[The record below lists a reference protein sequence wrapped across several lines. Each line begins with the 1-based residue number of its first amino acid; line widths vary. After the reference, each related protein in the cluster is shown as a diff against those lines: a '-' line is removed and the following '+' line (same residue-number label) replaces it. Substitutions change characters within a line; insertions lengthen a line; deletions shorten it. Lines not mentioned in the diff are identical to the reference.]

1 MAKSVSQELS
11 KHFDQ
16 GPQAVIFRFFFISH
30 LFFIGELIIK
40 LSLLEFFFKFKFFS
54 GTTGNQTGTIV
65 RIFRWIHFK
74 WIRLEF
80 FQISDWAWIILHSN
94 HKSIDLNRV
103 KGLILNMTWYDEKS
117 RCKWDLDFPE
127 SRQQWVILYIS
138 YANIILLCIRKEIP
152 NSNLRP

>member
-11 KHFDQ
+11 RHFDQ

-40 LSLLEFFFKFKFFS
+40 LSLLEFFFKFKFFRA
-54 GTTGNQTGTIV
+54 V
-65 RIFRWIHFK
+65 RSSEYFAGFIQSESDLIF
-74 WIRLEF
+74 F
-80 FQISDWAWIILHSN
+80 FQISCDWAWITLHSN
-94 HKSIDLNRV
+94 YKSINLNMAE
-103 KGLILNMTWYDEKS
+103 GLILNMTWYDERS

>member
-11 KHFDQ
+11 RHFDQ

-40 LSLLEFFFKFKFFS
+40 LSLLEFFFKFKFCS
-54 GTTGNQTGTIV
+54 GSKIV
-65 RIFRWIHFK
+65 RIFHWIHSK
-74 WIRLEF
+74 WIRLDF
-80 FQISDWAWIILHSN
+80 FYQISCDWAWITLHSN
-94 HKSIDLNRV
+94 YKSINLNMAE
-103 KGLILNMTWYDEKS
+103 GLILNMTWYDERS